1 MSPLQI
7 LAETPTGDTKPHVRG
22 HLLSPNSRQ
31 PAKLG
36 SVGAKEYII
45 RSADGA
51 DPLIDL
57 NQIDFEQLALRFAAN
72 KRTVAKTIKEDLEK
86 RLDDAVRKNPTRLDL
101 AERFRQLIDE
111 YNAGTHNIEEL
122 FRRLGAL
129 SKELSDEEQR
139 AVREGLTEAELA
151 IFDLLTK
158 PEPELTDADTK
169 KVKAAAKKLLKHIEE
184 KLVLD
189 WKRRQQTRS
198 AVKVAVRDVLDAEL
212 PPAYGPDMFTRKVD
226 AIFDHIYVSF
236 GDDGDGAS
244 VYDTP
249 DAAPVSTSLATL
261 PAAAEQVDEAVL
273 VQICSDP
280 TLRARLLE
288 EILGTTATWARTT
301 EELLTHDES
310 RTVEYKKTA
319 RWNVQEQRRDKTM
332 EEVVVKTVAGMLNDQ
347 GGTLLI
353 GVADDGTPVG
363 LDDDYAQVKPINADG
378 YINWLDTL
386 FENSIGHAGAS
397 RLRIRIDQANGHDI
411 CRIDVP
417 SSSRP
422 IWVNNR
428 SGDDIL
434 YQRRNNSTRAV
445 IAAEVAA
452 FIAERF
458 GDQHAN

>member
-1 MSPLQI
+1 MDSVS
-7 LAETPTGDTKPHVRG
+7 D
-22 HLLSPNSRQ
+22 LLDR
-31 PAKLG
+31 

-45 RSADGA
+45 RAADGA

-72 KRTVAKTIKEDLEK
+72 RRTVAKTIKEDLEK

-122 FRRLGAL
+122 LRRLGAL
-129 SKELSDEEQR
+129 NKELSEEEQR

-151 IFDLLTK
+151 VFDLLTK

-169 KVKAAAKKLLKHIEE
+169 KVKAAAKKLLEHIEE

-212 PPAYGPDMFTRKVD
+212 PPAYGPEMFTRKVD

-236 GDDGDGAS
+236 GDDEDGGS
-244 VYDTP
+244 VYDAP
-249 DAAPVSTSLATL
+249 GVAAGSTSPVATL
-261 PAAAEQVDEAVL
+261 PTTAEQVDDALL

-288 EILGTTATWARTT
+288 EILGTTATWACTT
-301 EELLTHDES
+301 EELLSHDES
-310 RTVEYKKTA
+310 RTVEYKQTA
-319 RWNVQEQRRDKTM
+319 RWNVQERRRDKRM
-332 EEVVVKTVAGMLNDQ
+332 EAVVVKTVAGMLNDQ

-353 GVADDGTPVG
+353 GVTDDGTLVG
-363 LDDDYAQVKPINADG
+363 LNDDYAQVKPANADG

-386 FENSIGHAGAS
+386 FENSIGNAGAS
-397 RLRIRIDQANGHDI
+397 RLRVRIDQVDGYDI

-422 IWVNNR
+422 IWVKNR

-434 YQRRNNSTRAV
+434 YQRRNNSTRPV
-445 IAAEVAA
+445 PPAEVDA
-452 FIAERF
+452 FIAQRF
-458 GDQHAN
+458 G